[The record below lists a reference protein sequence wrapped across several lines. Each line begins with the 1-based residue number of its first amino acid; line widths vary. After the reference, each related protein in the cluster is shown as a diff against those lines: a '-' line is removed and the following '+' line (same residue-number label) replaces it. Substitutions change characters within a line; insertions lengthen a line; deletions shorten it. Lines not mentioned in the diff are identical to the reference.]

1 MEYIFYFS
9 RKQITL
15 NLAIASPSFLY
26 SDMKLYVTETFNNF
40 MILSYLLNA
49 TLRSNLSYYYR

>member
-15 NLAIASPSFLY
+15 NLAIASPSFVY
-26 SDMKLYVTETFNNF
+26 SDTKLYVTETFNNF
-40 MILSYLLNA
+40 MTLFCLFNA
-49 TLRSNLSYYYR
+49 TLKSNLS